1 MRSLGSSSLS
11 DDGSTGS
18 DVSRGSSPS
27 SAGPGAPGRL
37 LRLTDRTV
45 TLLPR
50 PLRDLL
56 RRPLTSPQHPVRDS
70 TAKIVRLTL
79 ALSVISFLL
88 LALTDLVDVLALN
101 GRIAAFNAEE
111 DGGVWTWASVA
122 AQAGGATLLAILAA
136 TAVRWRAYAL
146 TGLGL
151 AFFSLD
157 DAVLIHEKLG
167 YALSFFPHG
176 TRLIWPLLYLPL
188 LTVVAVQLWR
198 IADAQEGTS
207 VRALVRGGLVA
218 LAVAVVLEAETPLL
232 FALGLGESIVY
243 ALEVVLEE
251 GLEMVGWI
259 WIGGALAVAVVQT
272 LGRESGRQ
280 VGGKV

>member
-1 MRSLGSSSLS
+1 MRSLGSTSLS
-11 DDGSTGS
+11 DDGSSGNAL
-18 DVSRGSSPS
+18 SRGSSPS
-27 SAGPGAPGRL
+27 PAATGAPGRL
-37 LRLTDRTV
+37 LRVTDRIV
-45 TLLPR
+45 ALLPR
-50 PLRDLL
+50 PLRELL
-56 RRPLTSPQHPVRDS
+56 RRPVTSPQQPVAVS
-70 TAKIVRLTL
+70 TATIVRMTL

-101 GRIAAFNAEE
+101 GRIAAFDADQ

-122 AQAGGATLLAILAA
+122 AEAGGATLLAMLAA
-136 TAVRWRAYAL
+136 TSVRWRAYAL

-157 DAVLIHEKLG
+157 DAVLIHEKLAL
-167 YALSFFPHG
+167 ALSFFPHSG
-176 TRLIWPLLYLPL
+176 RFIWPLLYLPL
-188 LTVVAVQLWR
+188 LVVLSVQLWR

-207 VRALVRGGLVA
+207 VRALVRGGLIA
-218 LAVAVVLEAETPLL
+218 LAIAVVLEVGSTLL
-232 FALGLGESIVY
+232 FVVDLGESLLY
-243 ALEVVLEE
+243 ELEVVLEE

-272 LGRESGRQ
+272 LGRGSGRQ